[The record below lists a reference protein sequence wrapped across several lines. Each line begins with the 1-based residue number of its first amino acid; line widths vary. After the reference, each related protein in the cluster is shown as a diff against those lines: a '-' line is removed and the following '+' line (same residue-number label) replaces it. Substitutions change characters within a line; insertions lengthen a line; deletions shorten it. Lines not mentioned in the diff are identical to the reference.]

1 MLVEATGAQARAI
14 LGAMTAIAAMHG
26 EARITAADRA
36 SLAAAYHFLLRQPEA
51 LDFDD
56 AAALPRPSPSE
67 LAAVLPGRA
76 LATEAAHMLT
86 IMAFVDGSL
95 DRAKIRAV
103 LDYTAALGIDEPYV
117 QEITEAA
124 QGHVACALADMTRQN
139 LESITGRPWADEDA
153 MAWFL
158 PYRGDRA
165 DSALAA
171 RYRGLASLPAGTLGR
186 EYWEQYQRNGYAF
199 PGEPNGLNETF
210 ATPHDCTHALS
221 GYDTSPRGE
230 LLVSTFTAAMHSSRP
245 MEGHILPVIF
255 SWHLGIRSTMLPA
268 RRSARWTRANSG
280 MPGRGA
286 RRSPRI
292 CSRRAGI
299 SGAVSRSASPR
310 CGTATG
316 YRPWPNDGT
325 LGQRLLR
332 SRNSRPALT
341 IGSPS

>member
-14 LGAMTAIAAMHG
+14 LGAMANIAAVHG

-36 SLAAAYHFLLRQPEA
+36 SLAAAYHFLLRQSEP
-51 LDFDD
+51 LDFGNPT
-56 AAALPRPSPSE
+56 ALPRPSPLE
-67 LAAVLPGRA
+67 LAAALPNPA

-95 DRAKIRAV
+95 DAAKIRAV
-103 LDYTAALGIDEPYV
+103 LDYCAALGIDEPYV

-158 PYRGDRA
+158 PYRDDRA
-165 DSALAA
+165 DPALAA

-199 PGEPNGLNETF
+199 PGEPNGLNEAF
-210 ATPHDCTHALS
+210 ATPHDCTHVLS
-221 GYDTSPRGE
+221 SYDTSPRGE
-230 LLVSTFTAAMHSSRP
+230 LLVSTFTAAMHPSRP

-255 SWHLGIRSTMLPA
+255 SWHLGIKINDVA
-268 RRSARWTRANSG
+268 GSAVGALDPREFWLAWA
-280 MPGRGA
+280 RGA
-286 RRSPRI
+286 AITEDLFAPGWDFWGCVEERV
-292 CSRRAGI
+292 A
-299 SGAVSRSASPR
+299 A
-310 CGTATG
+310 
-316 YRPWPNDGT
+316 
-325 LGQRLLR
+325 LR
-332 SRNSRPALT
+332 DRYSIPPLAE
-341 IGSPS
+341 